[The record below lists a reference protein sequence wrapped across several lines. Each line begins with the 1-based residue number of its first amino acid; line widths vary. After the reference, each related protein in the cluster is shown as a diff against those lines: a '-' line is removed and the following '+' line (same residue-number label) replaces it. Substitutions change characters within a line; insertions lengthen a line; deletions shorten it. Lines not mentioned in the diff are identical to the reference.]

1 MRVGYACLTIGIKH
15 TDYKKVLLKQVS
27 EAKLRSTIVA
37 NLTSLKNV
45 IHYNI
50 KNQITLFR
58 ISSDLI
64 PFGSSSANPLRWW
77 EDYAEQFKEIG
88 KLIQQSKMRVSLHP
102 GQYTVLNSPNED
114 VVNRAILD
122 LEYHAQILESL
133 GVDYQHKLILHI
145 GGVYGDKEQAIARFL
160 TNYDRLSLRVQ
171 QRLVIENDDKSYTIE
186 DVLAI
191 SKQKAIPVV
200 YDNLHNAILPSN
212 PAITDAEWI
221 TRCAQTWRTKDGP
234 QKIHYSQ
241 QALNKRLGSHS
252 STIHVESFQAFYER
266 LPFQNL
272 DIMLEVK
279 DKNLSAIKIHRL
291 VLAPPQIKNL
301 EEEWRLYKYLV
312 LEKSQQH
319 YQDIRFLL
327 QNKANYPAFAFYQK
341 VEEALELAED
351 KGQASN
357 AAMHVWGYVKQQA
370 TIKEKTQF
378 FDKLKRYQSGQ
389 LSLMVVKNY
398 LQKLLTIYQ
407 QTYVVD
413 SYYFIN
419 SQFFIEGEDH
429 DGE

>member
-1 MRVGYACLTIGIKH
+1 MRVGYACLTVGVKH
-15 TDYKKVLLKQVS
+15 TDYKKVLLKQLS
-27 EAKLRSTIVA
+27 EEKLRSTIVA
-37 NLTSLKNV
+37 NLTSLKNA

-50 KNQITLFR
+50 NNQITLFR

-64 PFGSSSANPLRWW
+64 PFGSSPANSLRWW

-191 SKQKAIPVV
+191 SRQKAIPVV

-212 PAITDAEWI
+212 PAMTDAEWI
-221 TRCAQTWRTKDGP
+221 TRCAQTWRPKDGP

-241 QALNKRLGSHS
+241 QAVNKRLGSHS
-252 STIHVESFQAFYER
+252 STIHVESFQAFYQA

-291 VLAPPQIKNL
+291 VLAPQKIKYL

-312 LEKSQQH
+312 LEKSQQL
-319 YQDIRFLL
+319 YQDIRYLL

-370 TIKEKTQF
+370 TAKEKTRF

-389 LSLMVVKNY
+389 LSLMAVKNY
-398 LQKLLTIYQ
+398 LQKLLMIYQ
-407 QTYVVD
+407 QTYVLD